1 MASKNFVLVVVAIA
15 ALSAATLGAQSKT
28 PAVPDSRRFFP
39 DDPLWMDDD
48 MRDIAPVAKHEL
60 SKSYDFV
67 HNTASNGSGLRG
79 PSVNVNTL
87 GEVPDSSWFTNRIGI
102 RNMTIEEVLRGPD
115 TIDGP
120 APGIWEV
127 VGHPTAGVTPKFAI
141 RDANGIVFLIKLDPA
156 TIPELASSVEL
167 IATKIF
173 HAIGYT
179 VPEDFIASMD
189 PQQLRVGKDAR
200 MKSES
205 GGERKMTIED
215 VQRWLKYQPRQADGT
230 IRVLA
235 SRWVPGKV
243 VGSFAFT
250 STRSDDPNDIYP
262 HELRRE
268 LRGLRVFSAWLNHD
282 DARSINSI
290 DSYVEVDGR
299 RFIRHYLQDFGST
312 LGSGS
317 TSAQQPRGG
326 YEYLIEADKIRKG
339 LLTFGL
345 WQRDWMK
352 AKYSNIPSL
361 GNIESHVFE
370 PATWKTEY
378 PHPAFAAMDA
388 EDAFWAARI
397 VAQFSDVMIRAI
409 VGAARLTNAE
419 AAERLTKVIIER
431 RDKVVK
437 HWIAGVNPL
446 DQFEVRQ
453 GQHGQI
459 LLFDNAAV
467 RLGIKAPGETY
478 QTSWSSFD
486 NMKGVE
492 GSAGDVEEY
501 SEPVSWI
508 PTSEFGPA
516 DPSGARYIV
525 ATIRTVNAA
534 FPQWSSPVKVTLRQ
548 RNGAVDIVGIERSQ
562 ASVTAAALGEE
573 M

>member
-1 MASKNFVLVVVAIA
+1 MASKKFVLVVIAIT
-15 ALSAATLGAQSKT
+15 ALSATTLGAQST
-28 PAVPDSRRFFP
+28 PPAVQDSRRFFP

-48 MRDIAPVAKHEL
+48 MRDIAPVAKDDL

-67 HNTASNGSGLRG
+67 HNTFSKGAALSG

-87 GEVPDSSWFTNRIGI
+87 GEVPDSSWFTNRIGV

-120 APGIWEV
+120 APGPWEV
-127 VGHPTAGVTPKFAI
+127 IGKPTAGITPKFAI
-141 RDANGIVFLIKLDPA
+141 RDANGIVFLIKLDP
-156 TIPELASSVEL
+156 TSVPELASSVEL
-167 IATKIF
+167 ISTKIF
-173 HAIGYT
+173 HAAGYT
-179 VPEDFIASMD
+179 VPEDFITSFD
-189 PQQLRVGKDAR
+189 PQQLRISKDAR
-200 MKSES
+200 LKARS
-205 GGERKMTIED
+205 GGERQMTIED
-215 VQRWLKYQPRQADGT
+215 VRRLLKYQPRQADGT
-230 IRVLA
+230 IRALA

-243 VGSFAFT
+243 VGSFRFT
-250 STRSDDPNDIYP
+250 GTRPDDPNDIYP

-326 YEYLIEADKIRKG
+326 YEYLIEGDKIRKG

-352 AKYSNIPSL
+352 AKYSDLPSL
-361 GNIESHVFE
+361 GNIESQVFD

-397 VAQFSDVMIRAI
+397 VAQFSDAMIRSI
-409 VGAARLTNAE
+409 VAASKLSNVE
-419 AAERLTKVIIER
+419 AAEQLTKVIIER

-437 HWIAGVNPL
+437 HWITGINPL
-446 DQFEVRQ
+446 DQFEVRR
-453 GQHGQI
+453 GLHGPI
-459 LLFDNAAV
+459 LLFDNAAL
-467 RLGIKAPGETY
+467 RLGITAAGETY
-478 QTSWSSFD
+478 QTTWSSFD
-486 NMKGVE
+486 NMTGIE
-492 GSAGDVEEY
+492 RPATDIEEY

-508 PTSEFGPA
+508 PTTEFGAA

-525 ATIRTVNAA
+525 ATIRTMNAA
-534 FPQWSSPVKVTLRQ
+534 FPQWKAPVKVTLRD
-548 RNGAVDIVGIERSQ
+548 RSGVIDIVGIDRSG
-562 ASVTAAALGEE
+562 ARAGVGSTTNH
-573 M
+573 

>member
-1 MASKNFVLVVVAIA
+1 MASKTFVLVVVAIT
-15 ALSAATLGAQSKT
+15 ALSAATLGAQSKA
-28 PAVPDSRRFFP
+28 PAVQDSRRFFP

-48 MRDIAPVAKHEL
+48 MRNIAPVAKDDL

-67 HNTASNGSGLRG
+67 HNTFSKGSALSG

-87 GEVPDSSWFTNRIGI
+87 GEVPDSSWFTNRIGV
-102 RNMTIEEVLRGPD
+102 RNMTIDEVLRGPD

-120 APGIWEV
+120 APGPWEV
-127 VGHPTAGVTPKFAI
+127 IGKPAAGITPKFAI

-156 TIPELASSVEL
+156 SVPELASSVEL

-179 VPEDFIASMD
+179 VPEDFIATMD
-189 PQQLRVGKDAR
+189 PRELRVGKDAR
-200 MKSES
+200 FKSE
-205 GGERKMTIED
+205 ELE
-215 VQRWLKYQPRQADGT
+215 QLLKYQPRQADGT

-243 VGSFAFT
+243 VGSFRFT
-250 STRSDDPNDIYP
+250 GTRPDDPNDIYP

-326 YEYLIEADKIRKG
+326 YEYLIEGDKIRKG

-352 AKYSNIPSL
+352 AKYSDLPSL
-361 GNIESHVFE
+361 GNIESQVFD

-378 PHPAFAAMDA
+378 PHPAFEAMDG

-397 VAQFSDVMIRAI
+397 VAQFSDAMIRSI
-409 VGAARLTNAE
+409 VAASKLSKAE
-419 AAERLTKVIIER
+419 AAEQLTKVIIER

-437 HWIAGVNPL
+437 HWITGINPL
-446 DQFEVRQ
+446 DQFELRR
-453 GQHGQI
+453 GERGPI
-459 LLFDNAAV
+459 LLFDNAAL
-467 RLGIKAPGETY
+467 RLGITAPGETY
-478 QTSWSSFD
+478 QTMWSSFD
-486 NMKGVE
+486 NMTGLERPV
-492 GSAGDVEEY
+492 SDVEEY
-501 SEPVSWI
+501 SEPVSWV
-508 PTSEFGPA
+508 PTTEFGPA

-525 ATIRTVNAA
+525 ATIRTMNAA
-534 FPQWSSPVKVTLRQ
+534 FPQWKAPVKVTLRD
-548 RNGAVDIVGIERSQ
+548 RGGVIDIVGIDRSG
-562 ASVTAAALGEE
+562 AGARVGSTTNN
-573 M
+573 

>member
-1 MASKNFVLVVVAIA
+1 MASKKFVLVVVAIT
-15 ALSAATLGAQSKT
+15 ALSAATLGAQSKAPT
-28 PAVPDSRRFFP
+28 VQDSRRFFP

-48 MRDIAPVAKHEL
+48 MRDIAPVAKDEL

-67 HNTASNGSGLRG
+67 HNTFSKGSALTG

-87 GEVPDSSWFTNRIGI
+87 GEVPDSSWFTNRIGV
-102 RNMTIEEVLRGPD
+102 RNMTIDEVLRGPD

-120 APGIWEV
+120 APGPWEV
-127 VGHPTAGVTPKFAI
+127 IGKPSAGITPKFAI

-156 TIPELASSVEL
+156 SVPELASSVEL
-167 IATKIF
+167 IATKNF

-179 VPEDFIASMD
+179 VPEDFIATMD
-189 PQQLRVGKDAR
+189 PRELRVGKDAR
-200 MKSES
+200 FKSE
-205 GGERKMTIED
+205 ELE
-215 VQRWLKYQPRQADGT
+215 QLLKYQPRQADGT

-243 VGSFAFT
+243 VGSFRFT
-250 STRSDDPNDIYP
+250 GTRPDDPNDIYP

-326 YEYLIEADKIRKG
+326 YEYLIEGDKIRKG
-339 LLTFGL
+339 LLTFGI
-345 WQRDWMK
+345 WQREWMK
-352 AKYSNIPSL
+352 AKYSDLPSL
-361 GNIESHVFE
+361 GNIESQVFD

-378 PHPAFAAMDA
+378 PHPAFEAMDA

-397 VAQFSDVMIRAI
+397 VAQFSDAMIRSI
-409 VGAARLTNAE
+409 VAASKLSNAE
-419 AAERLTKVIIER
+419 AAEQLTKVIIER

-437 HWIAGVNPL
+437 HWITGINPL
-446 DQFEVRQ
+446 DQFELRR
-453 GQHGQI
+453 GERGPI
-459 LLFDNAAV
+459 LLFDNAAL
-467 RLGIKAPGETY
+467 RLGITAPGETY
-478 QTSWSSFD
+478 QTMWSSFD
-486 NMKGVE
+486 NMTGLERPV
-492 GSAGDVEEY
+492 SDVEEY
-501 SEPVSWI
+501 SEPVSWV
-508 PTSEFGPA
+508 PTTEFGPA

-525 ATIRTVNAA
+525 ATIRTMNAA
-534 FPQWSSPVKVTLRQ
+534 FPQWKAPVKVTLRD
-548 RNGAVDIVGIERSQ
+548 RGGVIDIVGIDRSG
-562 ASVTAAALGEE
+562 AGGRVGSTTNN
-573 M
+573 

>member
-1 MASKNFVLVVVAIA
+1 MASKKFVLVVVAIT
-15 ALSAATLGAQSKT
+15 ALSAATLGAQSKA
-28 PAVPDSRRFFP
+28 PAVQDSRRFFP

-48 MRDIAPVAKHEL
+48 MRNIAPVAKDDL

-67 HNTASNGSGLRG
+67 HNTFSKGSALSG
-79 PSVNVNTL
+79 PSVNINTL
-87 GEVPDSSWFTNRIGI
+87 GEVPDSSWFTNRIGV
-102 RNMTIEEVLRGPD
+102 RNMTIDEVLRGPD

-120 APGIWEV
+120 APGPWEV
-127 VGHPTAGVTPKFAI
+127 IGKPKAGITPKFAI

-156 TIPELASSVEL
+156 SVPELASSVEL

-179 VPEDFIASMD
+179 VPEDFIASMA
-189 PQQLRVGKDAR
+189 PRQLRVGKDAR
-200 MKSES
+200 FKSEDL
-205 GGERKMTIED
+205 EHL
-215 VQRWLKYQPRQADGT
+215 LKYQQRQADGT

-243 VGSFAFT
+243 VGSFRFT
-250 STRSDDPNDIYP
+250 GTRPDDPNDIYP

-326 YEYLIEADKIRKG
+326 HEYLIEGDKIRKG

-352 AKYSNIPSL
+352 AKYSDLPSL
-361 GNIESHVFE
+361 GNIESQVFD

-378 PHPAFAAMDA
+378 PHPAFEAMDA

-397 VAQFSDVMIRAI
+397 VAQFSDAMIRSI
-409 VGAARLTNAE
+409 VAASKLSNAE
-419 AAERLTKVIIER
+419 AAEQLTKVIIER

-437 HWIAGVNPL
+437 HWITGINPL
-446 DQFEVRQ
+446 DQFEVRR
-453 GQHGQI
+453 GLRGPI
-459 LLFDNAAV
+459 LLFDNAAL
-467 RLGIKAPGETY
+467 RLGITAAGETY
-478 QTSWSSFD
+478 QTTWSSFD
-486 NMKGVE
+486 NMTGVE
-492 GSAGDVEEY
+492 RPVSDVEEY

-508 PTSEFGPA
+508 PTTEFGPA

-525 ATIRTVNAA
+525 ATIRTMNAA
-534 FPQWSSPVKVTLRQ
+534 FPQWKTPVKVTLRD
-548 RNGAVDIVGIERSQ
+548 RGGVIDIVGIDRSG
-562 ASVTAAALGEE
+562 AGARVGSTTNN
-573 M
+573 

>member
-1 MASKNFVLVVVAIA
+1 MASKTFVLVVVAIT
-15 ALSAATLGAQSKT
+15 ALSAATLGAQSKA
-28 PAVPDSRRFFP
+28 PAVQDSRRFFP

-48 MRDIAPVAKHEL
+48 MRNIAPVAKDDL

-67 HNTASNGSGLRG
+67 HNTFSKGSALSG

-87 GEVPDSSWFTNRIGI
+87 GEVPDSSWFTNRIGV
-102 RNMTIEEVLRGPD
+102 RNMTIDEVLRGPD

-120 APGIWEV
+120 APGPWEV
-127 VGHPTAGVTPKFAI
+127 IGKPAAGITPKFAI

-156 TIPELASSVEL
+156 SVPELASSVEL

-179 VPEDFIASMD
+179 VPEDFIATMD
-189 PQQLRVGKDAR
+189 PRELRVGKDAR
-200 MKSES
+200 FKSE
-205 GGERKMTIED
+205 ELE
-215 VQRWLKYQPRQADGT
+215 QLLKYQPRQADGT

-243 VGSFAFT
+243 VGSFRFT
-250 STRSDDPNDIYP
+250 GTRPDDPNDIYP

-326 YEYLIEADKIRKG
+326 YEYLIEGDKIRKG

-352 AKYSNIPSL
+352 AKYSDLPSL
-361 GNIESHVFE
+361 GNIESQVFD

-378 PHPAFAAMDA
+378 PHPAFEAMDG

-397 VAQFSDVMIRAI
+397 VAQFSDAMIRSI
-409 VGAARLTNAE
+409 VAASKLSKAE
-419 AAERLTKVIIER
+419 AAGQLTKVIIER

-437 HWIAGVNPL
+437 HWITGINPL
-446 DQFEVRQ
+446 DQFELRR
-453 GQHGQI
+453 GERGPI
-459 LLFDNAAV
+459 LLFDNAAL
-467 RLGIKAPGETY
+467 RLGITAPGETY
-478 QTSWSSFD
+478 QTMWSSFD
-486 NMKGVE
+486 NMTGLERPV
-492 GSAGDVEEY
+492 SDVEEY
-501 SEPVSWI
+501 SEPVSWV
-508 PTSEFGPA
+508 PTTEFGPA

-525 ATIRTVNAA
+525 ATIRTMNAA
-534 FPQWSSPVKVTLRQ
+534 FPQWKAPVKVTLRD
-548 RNGAVDIVGIERSQ
+548 RGGVIDIVGIDRSG
-562 ASVTAAALGEE
+562 AGARVGSTTNN
-573 M
+573 